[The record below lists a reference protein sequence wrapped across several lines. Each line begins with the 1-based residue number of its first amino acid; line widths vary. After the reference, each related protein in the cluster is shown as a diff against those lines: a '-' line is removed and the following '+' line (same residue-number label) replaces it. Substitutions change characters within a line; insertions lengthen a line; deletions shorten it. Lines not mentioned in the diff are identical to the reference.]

1 MTLLKSKT
9 SFGMRALPDKKQ
21 DQKLKNFAKFEIGDP
36 KIYILVDGLLSVE
49 ARDVYGESLETHQIR
64 PGDAFGYSD
73 YLKIK
78 VSPSSHVSV
87 VFVGSRVLG

>member
-1 MTLLKSKT
+1 MTLMKLKS
-9 SFGMRALPDKKQ
+9 SVGLRALSDKKH

-78 VSPSSHVSV
+78 VSPSSHIAVT
-87 VFVGSRVLG
+87 VGSRVLG